1 MAKKKSMAGVND
13 YIQMLDRVSKA
24 VDKLPA
30 RAATEAVNFSKERFR
45 AQNWVDNRTDTW
57 KRRKTVRGETTRR
70 AGRALLVDT
79 GRLRRSIRKI
89 RVTNVSATIGTD
101 APYAQAHN
109 DGFRGKVNQR
119 VRAHS
124 RTTAKGKTS
133 KVKAH
138 SRSIKLNIPRRRFI
152 GASAQLEKNLARMMT
167 LEIKRAI
174 NGKQ

>member
-1 MAKKKSMAGVND
+1 MNETLG

-45 AQNWVDNRTDTW
+45 AQNWIDSHTQPW
-57 KRRKTVRGETTRR
+57 KRRKATRGESNRR
-70 AGRALLVDT
+70 SGRAILVDT

-89 RVTNVSATIGTD
+89 SVTNTSATIGTD
-101 APYAQAHN
+101 VPYAQAHN

-124 RTTAKGKTS
+124 RKTAKGKTS
-133 KVKAH
+133 NVKAH
-138 SRSIKLNIPRRRFI
+138 SRTININIPRRRFI
-152 GASAQLEKNLARMMT
+152 GSSAQLVKNIERMMT

-174 NGKQ
+174 NNR